1 MPPSLPG
8 LSVSSDIITG
18 RPISVSDVR
27 GWSYAMFIAR
37 PIGVSGFRCCFRAI
51 LAAKLINV
59 SDFKC
64 FPNAIL
70 TARHIS
76 FGNLRHCLHAFLT
89 ARPVSVTSEV
99 VLMPPL
105 PPCLFISD
113 STCFPRASLL
123 ARPVSVRDSTYCFH
137 NTASRLFFLLFSF
150 CPSVF
155 YFLSFSTT
163 CCRSLFI

>member
-8 LSVSSDIITG
+8 LSVSNDIITG
-18 RPISVSDVR
+18 RTISVSDVR
-27 GWSYAMFIAR
+27 GWSYATFIAR
-37 PIGVSGFRCCFRAI
+37 PIGVIGFRCCFHAI

-76 FGNLRHCLHAFLT
+76 FSNLRHCLHAFLT
-89 ARPVSVTSEV
+89 ARPVSLTSEV
-99 VLMPPL
+99 VLMPLL

-123 ARPVSVRDSTYCFH
+123 ARPVSVRLYILLSQHCLQTIFSSFLLLST
-137 NTASRLFFLLFSF
+137 SLLFS
-150 CPSVF
+150 VF
-155 YFLSFSTT
+155 FHNL
-163 CCRSLFI
+163 L